1 MVLSRSK
8 ERERAIMTESTSGTS
23 VECPSSGGG
32 RKDKKIDF
40 PLLSVCFS
48 WAHGELSLGVDF
60 SQPRSAQ
67 QDPGSQTRLN
77 HMP

>member
-48 WAHGELSLGVDF
+48 WAHGE
-60 SQPRSAQ
+60 
-67 QDPGSQTRLN
+67 
-77 HMP
+77 